1 MVCISCIFIPIGI
14 WIWFEFFMPI
24 LMRVK
29 TLVFGNTA
37 IESDNNKE
45 EKKEKTDLK
54 CPFSKQQ
61 QQTESNDTKKDN

>member
-1 MVCISCIFIPIGI
+1 
-14 WIWFEFFMPI
+14 
-24 LMRVK
+24 MRVK
-29 TLVFGNTA
+29 TLVFGNPA

-61 QQTESNDTKKDN
+61 QHSESNETKKDN